1 MATEGMP
8 DIPLPA
14 IQPPKEE
21 IVQPSEPI
29 KEPIAELAE
38 APTKQV
44 SKKVSSTDHEA
55 DDEEDDEV
63 LDLPTVPTS
72 PVRRKQATAASKEK
86 RKGMHLFCLVCN

>member
-8 DIPLPA
+8 DVPLPA
-14 IQPPKEE
+14 IPSPKED

-38 APTKQV
+38 APVRQE
-44 SKKVSSTDHEA
+44 SKKASSLDHEA

-63 LDLPTVPTS
+63 LDLPAVPTS
-72 PVRRKQATAASKEK
+72 PVRRKQEESSQKAKSKVQ
-86 RKGMHLFCLVCN
+86 GT